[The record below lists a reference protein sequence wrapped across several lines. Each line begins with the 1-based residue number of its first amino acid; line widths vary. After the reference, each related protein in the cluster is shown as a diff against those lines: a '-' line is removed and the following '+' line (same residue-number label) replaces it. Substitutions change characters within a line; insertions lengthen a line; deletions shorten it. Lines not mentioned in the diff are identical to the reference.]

1 MWRCCENF
9 SPLKYALSSTLLP
22 CCRFSSHFKAPFSS
36 HCHGKGGGAAAGS
49 RNEKLRV
56 FIVAGEPSGDLIG
69 SRLMASLRRLSP
81 RPLQFA
87 GVGGNLMKREGLVS
101 EFPMEDIAVMGVA
114 ELLPHLVRI
123 WGRLRQTVT
132 AAMDFRPHVVV
143 TVDAKGFS
151 FRVLRSITDAY
162 RRLGVSRP
170 PLVHY
175 VAPSSWA
182 WKGGENK
189 LKNLA
194 DTLDHLLCIL
204 PFEAALF
211 KAHGIKAT
219 YVGHPVLED
228 AFTSVAPGENPA
240 HCRWWIKGSKSCS
253 RQDFGLQSG
262 STVVCV
268 LPGSRAQEVKRMLPL
283 FESAL
288 DLLADKVPMLTAI
301 IPTAP
306 SHVIT
311 DAVTEAVK
319 AWKTP
324 NILLPYASEKD
335 KYSAFAASDISL
347 CTSGTAVLQLQ
358 MARVPTVVAY
368 RAHPLTEWL
377 IKSRTKLHYISL
389 PNILLDSPVIPEA
402 LFADCTP
409 KRLFTLL
416 RQVLEDSEVKEQQ
429 AKAAEQVLSMLVPP
443 QQSVLESTGSLCSVK
458 NIFDWR
464 PSMAA
469 ASTILTLLQIDKT

>member
-36 HCHGKGGGAAAGS
+36 HCHGKGGGAAAGA

-123 WGRLRQTVT
+123 WT
-132 AAMDFRPHVVV
+132 
-143 TVDAKGFS
+143 
-151 FRVLRSITDAY
+151 
-162 RRLGVSRP
+162 
-170 PLVHY
+170 
-175 VAPSSWA
+175 
-182 WKGGENK
+182 
-189 LKNLA
+189 
-194 DTLDHLLCIL
+194 
-204 PFEAALF
+204 
-211 KAHGIKAT
+211 
-219 YVGHPVLED
+219 
-228 AFTSVAPGENPA
+228 GENPA

-319 AWKTP
+319 SWKTP

-335 KYSAFAASDISL
+335 KYSAFAASDVSL

-409 KRLFTLL
+409 QRLFTLL
-416 RQVLEDSEVKEQQ
+416 CQVLEDSEVKEQQ

-443 QQSVLESTGSLCSVK
+443 QQSVLESTGSLCSVE
-458 NIFDWR
+458 NVFDWR